1 MDKTYLFPNFPH
13 MLHGGDYNPDQ
24 WVNYPGVREED
35 MRLFRL
41 ANCNEMSL
49 GIFAWA
55 ALEPEEGK
63 FDFSFMD
70 KAMDD
75 IYAAGGRVLLATP
88 SGARP
93 HWLSHKYPEVQRW
106 TEDFVQRRP
115 GRRHNHC
122 YTSPIYREKVQIIN
136 RKLAERYKDHPAL
149 IGWHISNE
157 YNGRCYCPN
166 CQKAFRE
173 FLREKYGTLDKLN
186 DQWWNA
192 FWSHTYTDWDQ
203 IEPPSMLGEFYTHGL
218 TVDWKRF
225 CSHQTIDFMKMEIAA
240 VKEFTPHIPVTTNM
254 MGFHEDPDYQEMAR
268 ELDFTSIDVYPSWR
282 GNTEA
287 DVPMAKKYA
296 LQFDLTRSLLHK
308 PFLLMECTPSLV
320 NWQPICKLKRPGA
333 QMLASMQVIAHG
345 ADSVQYFQFRKS
357 RGAMEKF
364 HGAVVD
370 HVGHEHTRA
379 FREISEVGKRL
390 QGMDAL
396 VGTNVDARVAMV
408 FDWGNRWMLNNAQG
422 FQLNDKKVM
431 PTFEQFYSPLW
442 DRGINTD
449 VIGYDDDFSR
459 YKVLI
464 MPMPYAVSEAVGQK
478 LRAFVEK
485 GGILLS
491 TYTTAMVNEN
501 DQCYLGGLPGAGL
514 RPVFG
519 IWNEEIDTLYPEEKN
534 AVRCADGTLVDA
546 VDYCELIHT
555 EGARVLATYDSDFYA
570 GMPAATVN
578 GYGKGFAYYVAFRD
592 TGDFTD
598 RLVAQVLEKAGITS
612 EFDGK
617 LPYGVTAHSR
627 ADTGKTYVFLQNYTY
642 EPQSVQTG
650 ITWTDVETGETVS
663 GTMQLQPLQTRILV
677 K

>member
-1 MDKTYLFPNFPH
+1 MKKTYLFQNFRH

-24 WVNYPGVREED
+24 WVNYPDVLEED
-35 MRLFRL
+35 MRLFKL

-122 YTSPIYREKVQIIN
+122 YTSPIYREKVRNID
-136 RKLAERYKDHPAL
+136 RKIAERYKDHPAL

-173 FLREKYGTLDKLN
+173 FLKEKYGTLDNLN

-203 IEPPSMLGEFYTHGL
+203 IEPPSPLGEYYTHGL

-240 VKEFTPHIPVTTNM
+240 VKEFTPDIPVTTNM
-254 MGFHEDPDYQEMAR
+254 MGFHEDPDYQEMAKAV
-268 ELDFTSIDVYPSWR
+268 DFASIDVYPSWR
-282 GNTEA
+282 GRTDI
-287 DVPMAKKYA
+287 DVPMAKQYA
-296 LQFDLTRSLLHK
+296 MQFDLTRSLLHQ

-320 NWQPICKLKRPGA
+320 NWQPICKLKRPGVH
-333 QMLASMQVIAHG
+333 MLASMQVIAHG

-370 HVGHEHTRA
+370 HVGHENTRV

-390 QGMDAL
+390 QGMDEL
-396 VGTNVDARVAMV
+396 VGTNVDAKVAIV
-408 FDWGNRWMLNNAQG
+408 FDWGCRWALNNAQG

-431 PTFEQFYSPLW
+431 PTFENYYSPLW
-442 DRGINTD
+442 DRGIDVD
-449 VIGYDDDFSR
+449 VIGYDDDFTR
-459 YKVLI
+459 YQVI
-464 MPMPYAVSEAVGQK
+464 IAPMPYAMSETVGQK
-478 LRAFVEK
+478 FKDFVAR

-514 RPVFG
+514 REVFG
-519 IWNEEIDTLYPEEKN
+519 IWNEEIDTLYPDEN
-534 AVRCADGTLVDA
+534 NFVRWADGTQVKA
-546 VDYCELIHT
+546 VDYCELIHS
-555 EGARVLATYDSDFYA
+555 EGAQVLASYDSDFYA
-570 GMPAATVN
+570 GRPAATVN
-578 GYGKGFAYYVAFRD
+578 SYGKGLAYYAAFRD

-598 RLVAQVLEKAGITS
+598 RLVSMVLEKAGITS
-612 EFDGK
+612 AFDGK
-617 LPYGVTAHSR
+617 LPYGVTAHAR
-627 ADTGKTYVFLQNYTY
+627 VDEEKTYVFLQNYTY
-642 EPQSVQTG
+642 EPQTVHTA
-650 ITWTDVETGETVS
+650 IKWTDMEAGTPVTGTIE
-663 GTMQLQPLQTRILV
+663 LRPLQTVILV